1 MSDLNSR
8 IRYFV
13 ATEIMLRDDPSV
25 VKDDTRLVGGVMDS
39 LGLMQ
44 LVAYLQEEFNLR
56 FDEEEIVP
64 DNFRT
69 VSDVEGLVSRKLG
82 ARAASGTAGPAS

>member
-8 IRYFV
+8 IRYFI
-13 ATEIMLRDDPSV
+13 ATEIMLRDDPSM
-25 VKDDTRLVGGVMDS
+25 VKDDTRLIGGVMDS

-44 LVAYLQEEFNLR
+44 LVAYLQEEFNLL
-56 FDEEEIVP
+56 FDEDEIVP

-69 VSDVEGLVSRKLG
+69 VSDVERLVNRKLG
-82 ARAASGTAGPAS
+82 ARTASGTPGAAP